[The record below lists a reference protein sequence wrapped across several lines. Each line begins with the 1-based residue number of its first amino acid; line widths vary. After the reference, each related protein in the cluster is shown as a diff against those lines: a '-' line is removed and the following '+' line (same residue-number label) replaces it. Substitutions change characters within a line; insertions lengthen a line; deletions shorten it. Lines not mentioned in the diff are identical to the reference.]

1 MGLNVH
7 SNLLRLI
14 RAGGMW
20 GDGYLC
26 PKTYSLYSLHC
37 HHQIDCIKAGSCVR
51 RYNVTLIMGAK
62 SQDTVH
68 KPHFFKRKESWS
80 RSNQGPS
87 AYQHSTLP
95 LGHTSSRGLYWGR
108 SECSFAC
115 FNYWQEFCPVSA
127 ISVHSVSHILLEEPN
142 WQQLSYLFVFVLI
155 VALKKRIPS
164 NICILS
170 CFVWLK
176 SVLLNLLCDFALF
189 FFSPF
194 FCVFL

>member
-51 RYNVTLIMGAK
+51 RYNVTLIMWAK

-95 LGHTSSRGLYWGR
+95 LGHTGSWLR
-108 SECSFAC
+108 SAVCWYYQWEGIRPCRRVHVGTSF
-115 FNYWQEFCPVSA
+115 
-127 ISVHSVSHILLEEPN
+127 
-142 WQQLSYLFVFVLI
+142 LI
-155 VALKKRIPS
+155 VLDLVCQREGRGS
-164 NICILS
+164 VDVLS
-170 CFVWLK
+170 ANSSTISW
-176 SVLLNLLCDFALF
+176 LCDQQVGFRPCRRLLGELVSLF
-189 FFSPF
+189 TKGRE
-194 FCVFL
+194 